1 MCSAIQLRSH
11 QLQCGGFISLPVP
24 KLFEAKVES
33 RPFLLHVSGSV
44 QISCLMAGYTSLCL
58 FAKLGK
64 GNIESRPLFSPPR
77 LAQFKSIAEWQ
88 LAISTNP
95 QRESRQNR
103 PFLHRVWSSSVQFSC
118 RVEGNLSACSQTL
131 QSLLIISPL
140 SVDQVNSVQFLNA
153 FLTLFLSHVIL
164 HE

>member
-1 MCSAIQLRSH
+1 MWRLYLSTCSQTLRSESRKSTISAPRVWLSSN
-11 QLQCGGFISLPVP
+11 QLSNGRLYISL
-24 KLFEAKVES
+24 
-33 RPFLLHVSGSV
+33 SV
-44 QISCLMAGYTSLCL
+44 R
-58 FAKLGK
+58 KLGK

-140 SVDQVNSVQFLNA
+140 CVDQVNSVQFLNA